1 MSKIVV
7 FLVDLGASLVEVYG
21 GDIFAPGGLA
31 CLIIRSVQAWA
42 TRYNVWMYTIVLN
55 LLCRTMI
62 VCRMSKIDL
71 H

>member
-42 TRYNVWMYTIVLN
+42 TRYNV
-55 LLCRTMI
+55 
-62 VCRMSKIDL
+62 
-71 H
+71 